1 MTNIISDK
9 KVTINGKVHT
19 VTAVNGLDR
28 VDINNKLHDL
38 NVEMDK
44 LRAKQIELVSMREA
58 IDYECQKA
66 EAKES
71 ADDCDNLFEQMFGYE
86 S

>member
-9 KVTINGKVHT
+9 KVTINGMVHT

-28 VDINNKLHDL
+28 VDINNKLHYL

-58 IDYECQKA
+58 IDYEWQGLTRRRLHSSC
-66 EAKES
+66 
-71 ADDCDNLFEQMFGYE
+71 
-86 S
+86 

>member
-9 KVTINGKVHT
+9 KVTINGMVHT

-28 VDINNKLHDL
+28 VDINNRLHDL

-44 LRAKQIELVSMREA
+44 LKQKQIELVSMRDM
-58 IDYECQKA
+58 IDHECDLREQ
-66 EAKES
+66 
-71 ADDCDNLFEQMFGYE
+71 ADNCDNLFEQMFG
-86 S
+86 